1 MNGEQGEVDAD
12 GSLSILLLS
21 QNLGGIAPHR
31 LIDCARHHFEWSQGR
46 CKQCMGLGHIVTEIR
61 QAASERN
68 VAGHRIA

>member
-31 LIDCARHHFEWSQGR
+31 LIDCARHHFEWS
-46 CKQCMGLGHIVTEIR
+46 
-61 QAASERN
+61 
-68 VAGHRIA
+68 